1 MEAAKKEEKENASWE
16 EKKGKRTWVSR
27 INTFMAMGGILLAF
41 VAIGVILFIIGTL
54 TK

>member
-1 MEAAKKEEKENASWE
+1 MEAAKKDEKENASWE

-27 INTFMAMGGILLAF
+27 INTFMAMGGIILVF
-41 VAIGVILFIIGTL
+41 VAIAAILIIIGTL